1 MVCLEVCG
9 VVCLSIACFLASGCG
24 PQSVWF
30 PSDVVCWLSYT
41 GVVSAVFH
49 SRCVL
54 AIVAEK
60 RGCGR
65 DISQKWVKIFESNE
79 NR

>member
-1 MVCLEVCG
+1 MRSSLFVDRLFVDLWVWPSKCVISLRCMR
-9 VVCLSIACFLASGCG
+9 G
-24 PQSVWF
+24 PL
-30 PSDVVCWLSYT
+30 VVCWLSYT